1 MDRGYAR
8 GPPVTDHAQ
17 AVRDRRVLLLPPT
30 PRDGVT
36 TCQLLEKAGI
46 ACDTVHSVPAMVR
59 ELSRGGGVLLLPEEA
74 IAGTEVELLRVLA
87 EQPPWSDLPIL
98 VMTRPGA
105 DSAYA
110 AHAVRVLSNVT
121 LLERPLQ
128 VATLVSAVR
137 TALRARERQYQIRA
151 HLAERAKVVETL
163 READRR
169 KDEFL
174 ATLGHELR
182 NPLSPLLTSL
192 HLLKRSGGSKR
203 VVTKSVEVMERQ
215 IHFLVRL
222 VDDLLE
228 MSRIT
233 RGVIDVTMQ
242 PLDLSMIVNAAIESS
257 RPFVEGGR
265 HELIFNA
272 PGDPVTVEGDS
283 VRLTQ
288 VFANLIN
295 NAAKYTDV
303 GGHIWVDISC
313 AGSDAAVKV
322 RDDGIGIAPEHL
334 SSVFDMFTQVNRSD
348 RRTQGG
354 LGIGLTLVR
363 SLVKVHRGSVSARSD
378 GIGRG
383 TTFEVR
389 LPLVL
394 DRQPSVES
402 SDVLGTFP
410 NCRVLVVDD
419 NQDAGDMLGL
429 LLTSLQATVRT
440 VHSGPEALATI
451 DEFDPDV
458 VLLDIGMPF
467 MDGYEV
473 ARRIRAR
480 RGKNLRLIALTGWG
494 QEEDVRRAERAG
506 FDHHLVKPPDLQK
519 LGQLLSGV
527 LAERGHHVTGG
538 TAG

>member
-1 MDRGYAR
+1 M
-8 GPPVTDHAQ
+8 TDHAQ
-17 AVRDRRVLLLPPT
+17 AVRDRRVLVVPPT
-30 PRDGVT
+30 PRDGAT
-36 TCQLLEKAGI
+36 TCQMLAKAGI
-46 ACDTVHSVPAMVR
+46 AADTVQSMRALIR
-59 ELSRGGGVLLLPEEA
+59 ELSRGAGVLLLPEEA
-74 IAGTEVELLRVLA
+74 IAGGEVELLRVLA

-128 VATLVSAVR
+128 VATLVSAIR

-151 HLAERAKVVETL
+151 HLAERARVVETL
-163 READRR
+163 RDADRR

-192 HLLKRSGGSKR
+192 HLLKRNSGSTPEVLQ
-203 VVTKSVEVMERQ
+203 VVDVMDRQ
-215 IHFLVRL
+215 VHFLVRL

-228 MSRIT
+228 ISRIT
-233 RGVIDVTMQ
+233 RGVIDVAMQ
-242 PLDLSMIVNAAIESS
+242 PLDLGTIVQAAIESS
-257 RPFVEGGR
+257 RPFVESGR
-265 HELIFNA
+265 HQLVFSGPAEPL
-272 PGDPVTVEGDS
+272 VVEADS

-295 NAAKYTDV
+295 NAAKYTDP
-303 GGHIWVDISC
+303 GGHVWIDVGCEHDE
-313 AGSDAAVKV
+313 AVVSV
-322 RDDGIGIAPEHL
+322 RDDGIGIPPEHL
-334 SSVFDMFTQVNRSD
+334 SAVFDMFTQVNRSD

-363 SLVKVHRGSVSARSD
+363 SLVSVHRGSVAARSQ
-378 GIGRG
+378 GSGCG

-394 DRQPSVES
+394 DRQACVDEPG
-402 SDVLGTFP
+402 VLGSFP

-419 NQDAGDMLGL
+419 NRDAGDTLGL
-429 LLTSLQATVRT
+429 LLSSLHATVRT
-440 VHSGPEALATI
+440 VHSGPEALASI
-451 DEFDPDV
+451 DEFDPEV

-480 RGKNLRLIALTGWG
+480 RGKRVRLIALTGWG
-494 QEEDVRRAERAG
+494 QEEDIRRAERAG
-506 FDHHLVKPPDLQK
+506 FDHHLVKPPDLEK
-519 LGQLLSGV
+519 LGRLLTDV
-527 LAERGHHVTGG
+527 H
-538 TAG
+538 TAGRA

>member
-1 MDRGYAR
+1 
-8 GPPVTDHAQ
+8 V
-17 AVRDRRVLLLPPT
+17 LPPT
-30 PRDGVT
+30 TRDGVIT
-36 TCQLLEKAGI
+36 RQLLAKAGI
-46 ACDTVHSVPAMVR
+46 AADTVPTMSAVVR
-59 ELSRGGGVLLLPEEA
+59 EVSRGAGVLLLPEEA
-74 IAGTEVELLRVLA
+74 IAGGETDLLRVLA
-87 EQPPWSDLPIL
+87 GQPPWSDLPIL

-151 HLAERAKVVETL
+151 HLAERAQALESLK
-163 READRR
+163 EADRR

-192 HLLKRSGGSKR
+192 HLLKRSGGAKR
-203 VVTKSVEVMERQ
+203 IVAQTVAVMERQ
-215 IHFLVRL
+215 VQFLVRL

-228 MSRIT
+228 ISRIT
-233 RGVIDVTMQ
+233 RGVIDVTMK
-242 PLDLSMIVNAAIESS
+242 PLDLAAIVNAAIESS
-257 RPFVEGGR
+257 RPFVESGR
-265 HELIFNA
+265 HELILTGPA
-272 PGDPVTVEGDS
+272 QTPMVEGDA

-303 GGHIWVDISC
+303 GGHIWIDISC
-313 AGSDAAVKV
+313 QGHEAVVSV
-322 RDDGIGIAPEHL
+322 RDDGIGIAPENL
-334 SSVFDMFTQVNRSD
+334 SAVFDMFTQVNRSD

-354 LGIGLTLVR
+354 LGIGLTLVK
-363 SLVKVHRGSVSARSD
+363 SLVAVHRGTVVARSE
-378 GIGRG
+378 GTGCG

-394 DRQPSVES
+394 DQQPCVDEAGDIGS
-402 SDVLGTFP
+402 FP

-419 NQDAGDMLGL
+419 NHDAGDMLGL
-429 LLTSLQATVRT
+429 LLKSLNASVRT
-440 VHSGPEALATI
+440 AHSGPEALDII

-480 RGKNLRLIALTGWG
+480 RGKAVRLIALTGWG
-494 QEEDVRRAERAG
+494 QEDDVRRAERAG

-519 LGQLLSGV
+519 LGQLLTEAHAAHRV
-527 LAERGHHVTGG
+527 
-538 TAG
+538 

>member
-1 MDRGYAR
+1 
-8 GPPVTDHAQ
+8 VTDHAQ
-17 AVRDRRVLLLPPT
+17 AVRDRRVLVLPPT
-30 PRDGVT
+30 PRDGIT
-36 TCQLLEKAGI
+36 TCQMLEKAGI
-46 ACDTVHSVPAMVR
+46 ACDAVSSMSAVVR
-59 ELSRGGGVLLLPEEA
+59 ELSRGVGVLLLPEEA
-74 IAGTEVELLRVLA
+74 IAGGEVELLRVLA
-87 EQPPWSDLPIL
+87 AQPPWSDLPIL

-128 VATLVSAVR
+128 VATLISAIR

-151 HLAERAKVVETL
+151 HLAERAKAVETL
-163 READRR
+163 RDADRR

-192 HLLKRSGGSKR
+192 HLLKRSGESPR
-203 VVTKSVEVMERQ
+203 VVSRTVEVMERQ

-228 MSRIT
+228 ISRIT
-233 RGVIDVTMQ
+233 RGVIDVTMA
-242 PLDLSMIVNAAIESS
+242 PLDLSAIVTAAIESS
-257 RPFVEGGR
+257 RPFVESGR
-265 HELIFNA
+265 HQLIFTA
-272 PGDPVTVEGDS
+272 PDASPIVEGDA

-303 GGHIWVDISC
+303 GGHIWVEI
-313 AGSDAAVKV
+313 GSHGTDAVVSV
-322 RDDGIGIAPEHL
+322 RDDGIGIAPENL

-363 SLVKVHRGSVSARSD
+363 SLVAVHHGSVVAASE
-378 GIGRG
+378 GVGRG

-389 LPLVL
+389 LPLVV
-394 DRQPSVES
+394 DQQPCLEEPSLLS
-402 SDVLGTFP
+402 SLPD
-410 NCRVLVVDD
+410 CRVLVVDD
-419 NQDAGDMLGL
+419 NHDAGEMLGML
-429 LLTSLQATVRT
+429 LSSLNATVRT
-440 VHSGPEALATI
+440 VHSGTEALSAVE
-451 DEFDPDV
+451 EFEPDV

-480 RGKNLRLIALTGWG
+480 RGKNVRLIALTGWG

-506 FDHHLVKPPDLQK
+506 FDHHLVKPPDLEK
-519 LGQLLSGV
+519 LGRLLSQV
-527 LAERGHHVTGG
+527 HVERRHVTRG
-538 TAG
+538 TAR

>member
-1 MDRGYAR
+1 MFD
-8 GPPVTDHAQ
+8 
-17 AVRDRRVLLLPPT
+17 
-30 PRDGVT
+30 
-36 TCQLLEKAGI
+36 KAGI
-46 ACDTVHSVPAMVR
+46 ACDTVPSMSAVVR
-59 ELSRGGGVLLLPEEA
+59 ELNRGAGVLLLPEEA
-74 IAGTEVELLRVLA
+74 IAGGEVELLRVLA
-87 EQPPWSDLPIL
+87 AQPPWSDLPIL

-128 VATLVSAVR
+128 VATLISAIR

-151 HLAERAKVVETL
+151 HLAERAKAMESL

-192 HLLKRSGGSKR
+192 QLLKRSGDSPR
-203 VVTKSVEVMERQ
+203 VVERTVEVMERQ

-228 MSRIT
+228 ISRIT
-233 RGVIDVTMQ
+233 RGVIDVTMA
-242 PLDLSMIVNAAIESS
+242 PLDLGAIVTAAIESS
-257 RPFVEGGR
+257 RPFVESGR

-272 PGDPVTVEGDS
+272 PEDPPIVVEGDA

-303 GGHIWVDISC
+303 GGHIWVDIRC
-313 AGSDAAVKV
+313 DGNDAVVAV
-322 RDDGIGIAPEHL
+322 RDDGIGIAPENL
-334 SSVFDMFTQVNRSD
+334 SSVFEMFMQVNRSD

-363 SLVKVHRGSVSARSD
+363 SLVAVHKGSVVARSE
-378 GIGRG
+378 GVGRG

-394 DRQPSVES
+394 GQQPYQEHPGMLRS
-402 SDVLGTFP
+402 LP

-419 NQDAGDMLGL
+419 NQDAGEMLGML
-429 LLTSLQATVRT
+429 LSSLHATVRT
-440 VHSGPEALATI
+440 VHSGPEALAML
-451 DEFDPDV
+451 DEFAPEV

-480 RGKNLRLIALTGWG
+480 RGRNVRLIALTGWG

-506 FDHHLVKPPDLQK
+506 FDHHLVKPPDLEK
-519 LGQLLSGV
+519 LGKLLNQMYV
-527 LAERGHHVTGG
+527 ERGRHLTDESRRH
-538 TAG
+538 

>member
-1 MDRGYAR
+1 VAD
-8 GPPVTDHAQ
+8 TEQ
-17 AVRDRRVLLLPPT
+17 ALRDRRVLVLPPT
-30 PRDGVT
+30 RRDGSLT
-36 TCQLLEKAGI
+36 SRLLAKAGI
-46 ACDTVHSVPAMVR
+46 AVEMVSSIHGMMR
-59 ELSRGGGVLLLPEEA
+59 EIRAGAAALLLPEEA
-74 IAGTEVELLRVLA
+74 VESGELELLQVLG
-87 EQPPWSDLPIL
+87 EQPAWSDLPIL
-98 VMTRPGA
+98 VLTRPGA
-105 DSAYA
+105 DSAHA
-110 AHAVRVLSNVT
+110 AHAARVLSNVT

-128 VATLVSAVR
+128 VATLVSAIR

-151 HLAERAKVVETL
+151 HLAERATALETL
-163 READRR
+163 KEADRR

-192 HLLKRSGGSKR
+192 YLLKQSGGSKR
-203 VVTKSVEVMERQ
+203 LLDDTVAVMERQ
-215 IHFLVRL
+215 VHFLVRM

-228 MSRIT
+228 ISRIT

-242 PLDLSMIVNAAIESS
+242 PLDLASIVDAAIESS

-265 HELIFNA
+265 HQLSLISPA
-272 PGDPVTVEGDS
+272 EALIVEGDS

-303 GGHIWVDISC
+303 GGHIWIDVRREE
-313 AGSDAAVKV
+313 GDAVVTV

-334 SSVFDMFTQVNRSD
+334 SAVFDMFTQVNRSD

-363 SLVKVHRGSVSARSD
+363 SLIAVHRGSVVARSE
-378 GIGRG
+378 GIGMG

-389 LPLVL
+389 LPLAH
-394 DRQPSVES
+394 DQQPRATEPT
-402 SDVLGTFP
+402 VLGP
-410 NCRVLVVDD
+410 LPDCRVLVVDD
-419 NQDAGDMLGL
+419 NRDAGQTLGM
-429 LLTSLQATVRT
+429 LLTSLHATVRT
-440 VHSGPEALATI
+440 VHSGPDALAVI
-451 DEFDPDV
+451 DEFDPEV

-480 RGKNLRLIALTGWG
+480 RGKNVRLIALTGWG
-494 QEEDVRRAERAG
+494 QEDDVRRAQRAG
-506 FDHHLVKPPDLQK
+506 FDHHLVKPPDIEK
-519 LGQLLSGV
+519 LGQLL
-527 LAERGHHVTGG
+527 AEVHV
-538 TAG
+538 AGRA

>member
-1 MDRGYAR
+1 
-8 GPPVTDHAQ
+8 VNEHAQ

-30 PRDGVT
+30 PRDGAI
-36 TCQLLEKAGI
+36 TCQLLAKADI
-46 ACDTVHSVPAMVR
+46 ACDTVHSMPATVR
-59 ELSRGGGVLLLPEEA
+59 EVALGVGVLLLPEEA
-74 IAGTEVELLRVLA
+74 IAGAEVELLRVLA

-128 VATLVSAVR
+128 VVTLVSAIR
-137 TALRARERQYQIRA
+137 TGLRARERQYQIRA
-151 HLAERAKVVETL
+151 HLTERAKVVETL
-163 READRR
+163 RDADRR

-192 HLLKRSGGSKR
+192 HLLKHSGGSKLI
-203 VVTKSVEVMERQ
+203 VTKSVEVMERQ

-228 MSRIT
+228 ISRIT

-242 PLDLSMIVNAAIESS
+242 PLDLSTIVTAAIESS
-257 RPFVEGGR
+257 RPFVESGR

-272 PGDPVTVEGDS
+272 PDDSPIVEADS

-303 GGHIWVDISC
+303 GGHIWVELGC
-313 AGSDAAVKV
+313 EGTDAVVTV

-363 SLVKVHRGSVSARSD
+363 SLVKVHRGSVVARSD
-378 GIGRG
+378 GVGRG
-383 TTFEVR
+383 TAFEVR

-394 DRQPSVES
+394 DRQPCLES
-402 SDVLGTFP
+402 PSMLGTFP

-419 NQDAGDMLGL
+419 NHDASDMLGM
-429 LLTSLQATVRT
+429 LLTSLHATVRT
-440 VHSGPEALATI
+440 VHSGPEALATF

-480 RGKNLRLIALTGWG
+480 RGKGVRLIALTGWG

-506 FDHHLVKPPDLQK
+506 FDHHLVKPPDLEK
-519 LGQLLSGV
+519 LGKLLSQVHREG
-527 LAERGHHVTGG
+527 RQHVTGE
-538 TAG
+538 AN

>member
-1 MDRGYAR
+1 MSE
-8 GPPVTDHAQ
+8 HAQ
-17 AVRDRRVLLLPPT
+17 VVRDRRVLVLPPT
-30 PRDGVT
+30 PRDGT
-36 TCQLLEKAGI
+36 MTCQMLAKAGI
-46 ACDTVHSVPAMVR
+46 AADTVPSMSAVVR
-59 ELSRGGGVLLLPEEA
+59 ELRRGAAVLLLPEEA
-74 IAGTEVELLRVLA
+74 IAGGEVDLLRVLA

-121 LLERPLQ
+121 LLERPLH
-128 VATLVSAVR
+128 VATLISAIR

-151 HLAERAKVVETL
+151 HLAERAKALQTL
-163 READRR
+163 RDADRR

-203 VVTKSVEVMERQ
+203 IVTKTVEVMERQ

-228 MSRIT
+228 ISRIT
-233 RGVIDVTMQ
+233 RGVIDVSMQ
-242 PLDLSMIVNAAIESS
+242 PLDLSMIVSAAIESS
-257 RPFVEGGR
+257 RPFVESGR

-272 PGDPVTVEGDS
+272 PDQPSIVEGDF

-303 GGHIWVDISC
+303 GGHIWVEISC
-313 AGSDAAVKV
+313 EGTDAVVTV

-334 SSVFDMFTQVNRSD
+334 SLVFDMFTQVNRSD

-363 SLVKVHRGSVSARSD
+363 SLVQVHRGSVAARSE
-378 GIGRG
+378 GIGCG

-394 DRQPSVES
+394 DRQPCVES
-402 SDVLGTFP
+402 PSVLGTLP

-419 NQDAGDMLGL
+419 NQDAGDMLGML
-429 LLTSLQATVRT
+429 LRSLQATVHT
-440 VHSGPEALATI
+440 VHSGPDALATI

-480 RGKNLRLIALTGWG
+480 RGRRVRLIALTGWG

-506 FDHHLVKPPDLQK
+506 FDHHLVKPPDLEK
-519 LGQLLSGV
+519 LGRLLAQAHMEG
-527 LAERGHHVTGG
+527 RQHVAGG
-538 TAG
+538 PAS

>member
-1 MDRGYAR
+1 
-8 GPPVTDHAQ
+8 VTDQIQ
-17 AVRDRRVLLLPPT
+17 ALRDRRVVVLPPT
-30 PRDGVT
+30 PRDGVIT
-36 TCQLLEKAGI
+36 RQLLAKAGI
-46 ACDTVHSVPAMVR
+46 AADTVQTMSAAVR
-59 ELSRGGGVLLLPEEA
+59 ELSRGAGVLLLPEEG
-74 IAGTEVELLRVLA
+74 IAGGEGDLLHVLG

-98 VMTRPGA
+98 LITRPGA

-151 HLAERAKVVETL
+151 HLAERAEALESMK
-163 READRR
+163 EADRR

-192 HLLKRSGGSKR
+192 YLLKRSGGAKR
-203 VVTKSVEVMERQ
+203 IVGQTVSVMERQ
-215 IHFLVRL
+215 VHFLVRL

-228 MSRIT
+228 ISRIT
-233 RGVIDVTMQ
+233 RGVIDVTMK
-242 PLDLSMIVNAAIESS
+242 PLDLAAIVNAAIESS
-257 RPFVEGGR
+257 RPFVESSR
-265 HELIFNA
+265 HELIVTG
-272 PGDPVTVEGDS
+272 PGKSLIVEGDS

-303 GGHIWVDISC
+303 GGHIWIEVGCQGAEAVIS
-313 AGSDAAVKV
+313 V
-322 RDDGIGIAPEHL
+322 RDDGIGIAPEQL
-334 SSVFDMFTQVNRSD
+334 AAIFDMFTQVNRSD

-363 SLVKVHRGSVSARSD
+363 SLIAVHHGSVVARSD
-378 GIGRG
+378 GIGCG

-394 DRQPSVES
+394 DQQPSAEEP
-402 SDVLGTFP
+402 GGFGPFP

-419 NQDAGDMLGL
+419 NQDAGDMLGML
-429 LLTSLQATVRT
+429 LQSLNATVRT
-440 VHSGPEALATI
+440 VHSGPEALAS
-451 DEFDPDV
+451 FDDFEPEV

-480 RGKNLRLIALTGWG
+480 RGSNVRLIALTGWG

-519 LGQLLSGV
+519 LARLLSEVHMVGPPQD
-527 LAERGHHVTGG
+527 AAGG
-538 TAG
+538 SQG

>member
-1 MDRGYAR
+1 MVD
-8 GPPVTDHAQ
+8 PLQ
-17 AVRDRRVLLLPPT
+17 AVRDRRVLVLPPT
-30 PRDGVT
+30 PRDGT
-36 TCQLLEKAGI
+36 MTRQLLAKAGI
-46 ACDTVHSVPAMVR
+46 AADTVHTMNAIVS
-59 ELSRGGGVLLLPEEA
+59 ELNRGAGVLLLPEEA
-74 IAGTEVELLRVLA
+74 IAGGEAELLRVLG

-128 VATLVSAVR
+128 VATLVTAIR

-151 HLAERAKVVETL
+151 HLAERAMALDSLKD
-163 READRR
+163 ADRR

-192 HLLKRSGGSKR
+192 YLLKRSGGSTQ
-203 VVTKSVEVMERQ
+203 VVAQTVAVMERQ
-215 IHFLVRL
+215 VHFLVRL

-228 MSRIT
+228 ISRIT
-233 RGVIDVTMQ
+233 RGVIDVTMA
-242 PLDLSMIVNAAIESS
+242 PLDLAAIVNAAVESS
-257 RPFVEGGR
+257 RPFLESGR
-265 HELIFNA
+265 HELIVNG
-272 PGDPVTVEGDS
+272 PEESLIVEGDS

-303 GGHIWVDISC
+303 GGHIWIEV
-313 AGSDAAVKV
+313 GSQGGEAVVSV

-334 SSVFDMFTQVNRSD
+334 SAVFEMFTQVNRSD

-363 SLVKVHRGSVSARSD
+363 SLVSAHRGSVVARSE

-394 DRQPSVES
+394 DRQPRAAQPGMLS
-402 SDVLGTFP
+402 SFP

-419 NQDAGDMLGL
+419 NHDAGETLAL
-429 LLTSLQATVRT
+429 LLHSLNANVRT
-440 VHSGPEALATI
+440 AHSGSEALAMI
-451 DEFDPDV
+451 DGFNPEV

-480 RGKNLRLIALTGWG
+480 RGNGVRLIALTGWG
-494 QEEDVRRAERAG
+494 QEADVRRAERAG
-506 FDHHLVKPPDLQK
+506 FDHHLVKPPDLEK
-519 LGQLLSGV
+519 LGKLLTEV
-527 LAERGHHVTGG
+527 HV
-538 TAG
+538 AGRS

>member
-1 MDRGYAR
+1 
-8 GPPVTDHAQ
+8 VTDHAQ

-30 PRDGVT
+30 PRDGTV
-36 TCQLLEKAGI
+36 TCQLLAKAGI
-46 ACDTVHSVPAMVR
+46 ACDTVHSMLATVR
-59 ELSRGGGVLLLPEEA
+59 ELSRGVGVLLLPEEA
-74 IAGTEVELLRVLA
+74 IAGAEVDLLRVLA

-121 LLERPLQ
+121 LLERPLH

-137 TALRARERQYQIRA
+137 TGLRARERQYQIRA
-151 HLAERAKVVETL
+151 HLTERAKVVETL

-192 HLLKRSGGSKR
+192 HLLKHSGGSKR
-203 VVTKSVEVMERQ
+203 VVAKSVEVMERQ

-228 MSRIT
+228 ISRIT
-233 RGVIDVTMQ
+233 RGVIDVTME
-242 PLDLSMIVNAAIESS
+242 PLDLSAIVSAAIESS
-257 RPFVEGGR
+257 RPFVESGR

-272 PGDPVTVEGDS
+272 PDESPIVEGDS

-303 GGHIWVDISC
+303 GGHIWVEVDCES
-313 AGSDAAVKV
+313 SNAVVRV

-363 SLVKVHRGSVSARSD
+363 SLVKVHRGSVMARSD

-394 DRQPSVES
+394 DQRPCLESPS
-402 SDVLGTFP
+402 VLGTFP

-419 NQDAGDMLGL
+419 NHDAGEMLGM
-429 LLTSLQATVRT
+429 LLTSLHATVRT
-440 VHSGPEALATI
+440 VHSGLEALATI
-451 DEFDPDV
+451 DEFGPDV
-458 VLLDIGMPF
+458 ILLDIGMPF

-480 RGKNLRLIALTGWG
+480 RGKSIRLIALTGWG

-506 FDHHLVKPPDLQK
+506 FDHHLVKPPDLEK
-519 LGQLLSGV
+519 LGKLLNLVQS
-527 LAERGHHVTGG
+527 EGHQHVTGE
-538 TAG
+538 TAN

>member
-1 MDRGYAR
+1 M
-8 GPPVTDHAQ
+8 
-17 AVRDRRVLLLPPT
+17 LPPT
-30 PRDGVT
+30 PRDGLT
-36 TCQLLEKAGI
+36 TCQMLAKAGI
-46 ACDTVHSVPAMVR
+46 AADTVTSMHAVVR
-59 ELSRGGGVLLLPEEA
+59 ELKQGVGVLLLPEEA
-74 IAGTEVELLRVLA
+74 IAGGEVELLRVLA

-121 LLERPLQ
+121 LLERPLH
-128 VATLVSAVR
+128 VATLISAIR

-151 HLAERAKVVETL
+151 HLAERAKAVETL

-203 VVTKSVEVMERQ
+203 VVTHTLDVMERQ

-228 MSRIT
+228 ISRIT
-233 RGVIDVTMQ
+233 RGVIAVSLQ
-242 PLDLSMIVNAAIESS
+242 PLDLSAIVSAAIEST
-257 RPFVEGGR
+257 RPFVEAGR
-265 HELIFNA
+265 HELVFNT
-272 PGDPVTVEGDS
+272 PDESPIVMGDS

-313 AGSDAAVKV
+313 QNNEAVVTV
-322 RDDGIGIAPEHL
+322 RDDGIGIAPENL
-334 SSVFDMFTQVNRSD
+334 SLVFDMFTQVNRSD

-363 SLVKVHRGSVSARSD
+363 SLVAVHRGAVVARSE

-394 DRQPSVES
+394 DQQPCVETPG
-402 SDVLGTFP
+402 VLSALP

-419 NQDAGDMLGL
+419 NHDAGETLGMLL
-429 LLTSLQATVRT
+429 SSLHATVRT

-451 DEFDPDV
+451 DQFDPEV

-480 RGKNLRLIALTGWG
+480 RGKSVRLIALTGWG
-494 QEEDVRRAERAG
+494 QEEDIRRAERAG
-506 FDHHLVKPPDLQK
+506 FDHHLVKPPDLEK
-519 LGQLLSGV
+519 LGKLLNLAQLDG
-527 LAERGHHVTGG
+527 RQH
-538 TAG
+538 TAN